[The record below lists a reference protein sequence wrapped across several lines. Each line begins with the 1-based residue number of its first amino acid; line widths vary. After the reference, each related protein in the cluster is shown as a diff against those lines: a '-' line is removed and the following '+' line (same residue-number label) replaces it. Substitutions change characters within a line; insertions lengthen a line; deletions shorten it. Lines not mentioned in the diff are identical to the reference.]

1 MYKNS
6 PKLMLRVDLEGEK
19 DLRIMVILLDKYF
32 ADHYTAGNLF
42 IAKDGFTIYRG
53 NIFTTFKAGSLH
65 LPKQF
70 LIGNKQSDKV
80 SFASDKER
88 YEYLKRMKRALLEWS
103 YSCYWR
109 GFSEEEKVKL
119 TFRDKVWLLF

>member
-6 PKLMLRVDLEGEK
+6 PKLMLKVDLEGEK

-32 ADHYTAGNLF
+32 TDHYTTGNLF

-53 NIFTTFKAGSLH
+53 NVFTTFKAGSLH
-65 LPKQF
+65 LPKTF
-70 LIGNKQSDKV
+70 LVGNNQSDKL
-80 SFASDKER
+80 SFTSDKER

-109 GFSEEEKVKL
+109 GFTEEERVKL
-119 TFRDKVWLLF
+119 TFRNKIWLLF